1 MRNPELSPARMVR
14 QRSRGGVRAG
24 QVVRGPGSI
33 FHDRGKTGFQL
44 SQRSGFE
51 RSQSEQL
58 PSVGRMSFA
67 YSKITQQRQE
77 LQV

>member
-24 QVVRGPGSI
+24 QVVRRSGSV

-51 RSQSEQL
+51 RGQSEQL
-58 PSVGRMSFA
+58 PSVGRMLFA
-67 YSKITQQRQE
+67 YSKVTEQGQE

>member
-14 QRSRGGVRAG
+14 QRSRGGLRAG
-24 QVVRGPGSI
+24 QVVRRPGSV

-51 RSQSEQL
+51 RGQSEQL
-58 PSVGRMSFA
+58 PSFGRISFA
-67 YSKITQQRQE
+67 YSKITEQGQE
-77 LQV
+77 LQI